1 MQSMLLLASASPRR
15 ADLLASAGF
24 TFEIRPAD
32 VDETYLAGEP
42 PREYALRVARAK
54 ASRAAEAADAR
65 IVLAADTVVVL
76 DGRVLGKPRDAAD
89 AGAMLRDLSGRQHDV
104 LTAVVLAAGGRVS
117 EAVAT
122 TRVWFHPLE
131 EAEIAWYVAS
141 GEPMGKA
148 GAYGIQGLAAR
159 FIERIDGSW
168 SNVVGLPISTVYRM
182 LRRAGAGT
190 VPGN

>member
-1 MQSMLLLASASPRR
+1 MLLLASASPRR

-32 VDETYLAGEP
+32 ADETYLAGES

-89 AGAMLRDLSGRQHDV
+89 AGAMLRDLSGRQHEV
-104 LTAVVLAAGGRVS
+104 LTAVVLAAAGGVS
-117 EAVAT
+117 EEVVST
-122 TRVWFHPLE
+122 SVWFHPLD
-131 EAEIAWYVAS
+131 EAEITWYVAS

-182 LRRAGAGT
+182 LRHAGVGV